1 MLAAFLMGLTP
12 PTIFYLVSFVSPPS
26 RITPINYGYM
36 VQIQA
41 IGIFAG
47 SYLYGWL
54 VDVTGGWK
62 VIGFLGIFISI
73 LGIIG
78 GIISAQMILGNKKL
92 QASKD

>member
-1 MLAAFLMGLTP
+1 
-12 PTIFYLVSFVSPPS
+12 
-26 RITPINYGYM
+26 M

-54 VDVTGGWK
+54 VDMTMGWK

-73 LGIIG
+73 LGIISG
-78 GIISAQMILGNKKL
+78 LISSRLILGNKHL
-92 QASKD
+92 EVARD

>member
-1 MLAAFLMGLTP
+1 MLAAFIMGLTP

-54 VDVTGGWK
+54 VDVTGDWE
-62 VIGFLGIFISI
+62 ILGFLAI
-73 LGIIG
+73 LY
-78 GIISAQMILGNKKL
+78 LF
-92 QASKD
+92 

>member
-1 MLAAFLMGLTP
+1 
-12 PTIFYLVSFVSPPS
+12 
-26 RITPINYGYM
+26 M

-54 VDVTGGWK
+54 VDETGGWR

-78 GIISAQMILGNKKL
+78 GINSAQMILGNKKL
-92 QASKD
+92 KA